1 MYNPE
6 EESEV
11 KVAEASLD
19 CSSCEGLEGETVRWA
34 QDDLANYRRGKLV
47 KTTPMLIRALVDMGV
62 QDLTLLD
69 IGGGVGAVQLD
80 LLRAGA
86 SHATSVDASKAYLAV
101 AKEEA
106 SRASLEQR
114 ITYVYGDFVTVAG
127 DIPEADI
134 VTLDRVICCYADVET
149 LVSRSA
155 AKARKVYG
163 LVFPR
168 DVWWMK
174 LALFFENLGYRIKGS
189 PFRAFAHPTEL
200 VQGLLRSA
208 GLNEVHHRN
217 TFAWQVVLY
226 QRSSTVKA

>member
-1 MYNPE
+1 M
-6 EESEV
+6 
-11 KVAEASLD
+11 D
-19 CSSCEGLEGETVRWA
+19 CGSCEGLERETERWA
-34 QDDLANYRRGKLV
+34 QEDLANYRRGKLV

-86 SHATSVDASKAYLAV
+86 SHATSVDASNAYLAA

-106 SRASLEQR
+106 SRASLEPR
-114 ITYVYGDFVTVAG
+114 ITYVHGDFVALADG
-127 DIPEADI
+127 IPEADI
-134 VTLDRVICCYADVET
+134 VTLDRVICCYADVEA

-168 DVWWMK
+168 DVWWEK
-174 LALFFENLGYRIKGS
+174 LALYVENLAYRVKGS
-189 PFRAFAHPTEL
+189 SFRAFVHPTEL
-200 VQGLLRSA
+200 VQRLLGTA
-208 GLNEVHHRN
+208 GLKEIYHRN
-217 TFAWQVVLY
+217 TFSWQVVLY
-226 QRSSTVKA
+226 QRSSAPSR